1 MIDPR
6 CNFLT
11 FTRQIVHV
19 ETNPTWKKK
28 ESFVPFFFFPEFRE
42 VLHAPEHI
50 KKDGTK
56 GTHMANGSGDDDV
69 HVVTRSVD

>member
-1 MIDPR
+1 MLKLIP
-6 CNFLT
+6 
-11 FTRQIVHV
+11 
-19 ETNPTWKKK
+19 PGKKK
-28 ESFVPFFFFPEFRE
+28 ESFVLFFSPEFRE
-42 VLHAPEHI
+42 VLHVPEHI

>member
-1 MIDPR
+1 MLKLIP
-6 CNFLT
+6 
-11 FTRQIVHV
+11 
-19 ETNPTWKKK
+19 PGKKK
-28 ESFVPFFFFPEFRE
+28 KVSYFFFFPEFRE
-42 VLHAPEHI
+42 VLHVPEHI